1 LAPDVVE
8 EESAISVVTLSAFL
22 HGVHRAWGAERIRR
36 QAAAEHVLGQ
46 YSTIDITAAV
56 ARVHALVSAERARA
70 GTLVGAH
77 DLWIAAT
84 ALGHGLGVMTR
95 NARDFERIR
104 ACVCSRSRI
113 IRAWR

>member
-1 LAPDVVE
+1 VSE
-8 EESAISVVTLSAFL
+8 IL
-22 HGVHRAWGAERIRR
+22 HGVHRASGAERIRR

-56 ARVHALVSAERARA
+56 ARVHALVSAELARA